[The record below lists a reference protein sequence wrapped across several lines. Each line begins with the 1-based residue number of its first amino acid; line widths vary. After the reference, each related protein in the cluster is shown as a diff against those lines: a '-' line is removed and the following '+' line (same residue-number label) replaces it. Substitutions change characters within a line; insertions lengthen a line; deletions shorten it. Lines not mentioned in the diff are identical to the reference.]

1 MMSHATRNANFCHP
15 LSPFIHLYTISLCN
29 LPSPSTKMH
38 SVCFGFLG
46 LFCIDRIEHNIFQL
60 RLCQQHISS
69 IFPQSLPPTES
80 SLFHFVSCGI
90 ATSLFAA
97 STTQSLHQG
106 KTCKDLHSP
115 RMLGDPSGS
124 FLAALVSFKVSS
136 DVEPPAPQVKS
147 VKSGPKASSSSSS
160 ATKSQKCRPGVTSV
174 TNVTKRHASAMHG
187 QCVSGIVRPQ
197 KHTEVHF
204 HKPLRYD
211 FIDT

>member
-15 LSPFIHLYTISLCN
+15 LSPFIQYLYAIFRHLQRKCTVSALASWVYFVLTELSITFFSFGFAISTFPPFSLKVC
-29 LPSPSTKMH
+29 PPQKA
-38 SVCFGFLG
+38 VCFTSFHVELSHPYSQ
-46 LFCIDRIEHNIFQL
+46 RS
-60 RLCQQHISS
+60 QHS
-69 IFPQSLPPTES
+69 
-80 SLFHFVSCGI
+80 HY
-90 ATSLFAA
+90 TSQRHAKT
-97 STTQSLHQG
+97 STVPECWS
-106 KTCKDLHSP
+106 
-115 RMLGDPSGS
+115 DPSGS

-160 ATKSQKCRPGVTSV
+160 AAKSQKCRPGV

-197 KHTEVHF
+197 KHTEVYF